1 MELKINIDL
10 KGVNTAFRLFP
21 KSAAKSFARLVN
33 DMAFSF
39 KDAAPGILGKHFT
52 IRNPAYVSQAFR
64 VEKAKPGKNPVA
76 TVGPIVNEKKYK
88 NFTGWAEALGE
99 PPKLKRAKRSIGLN
113 ARGGNMRGRPKPG
126 ATLDPK
132 KPLADSRT
140 IPLSGSQAVQAA
152 IQRAFGEQG
161 IGARVIIREG
171 GGFPEGLY
179 EVTDKG
185 GDDLAPEVQILQK
198 FGETIVTEQ
207 VNWPEE
213 TMARIAPWYSPE
225 RIFQDYIAPLFT
237 GK

>member
-1 MELKINIDL
+1 MELKI
-10 KGVNTAFRLFP
+10 GVDTKAVETAFRLFP
-21 KSAAKSFARLVN
+21 KSAAKAFARIVN
-33 DMAFSF
+33 DMAFAF

-52 IRNPAYVSQAFR
+52 IRNPGYVSQAFR

-99 PPKLKRAKRSIGLN
+99 PPRLKRAKRSIGLN
-113 ARGGNMRGRPKPG
+113 ARGGNMKGKPKPG

-132 KPLADSRT
+132 RPLVDSRDM
-140 IPLSGSQAVQAA
+140 PLSGSQAVQAA
-152 IQRAFGEQG
+152 IQKAVREQG

-171 GGFPEGLY
+171 AGFPPGLY

-185 GDDLAPEVQILQK
+185 GDGLAPEVQILQK
-198 FGETIVTEQ
+198 FGETIVTEK
-207 VNWPEE
+207 VNWPDE
-213 TMARIAPWYSPE
+213 TMARIAPWFSPE